1 MASNNYFFFLNRR
14 NSGDGFRESINSKYF
29 VDKSLLIDVL
39 NSRISTKDKWVCVSR
54 PRRFGKTMNLEML
67 SAYYTK
73 GSQNDDLFKGLKIKE
88 KRSYYQHLNHHNV
101 ICMNFSE
108 FFDNEKTANDGI
120 GILSERLKKD
130 LDKAFPGIID
140 EREELT
146 LCLDRIEQSTGE
158 KFIFL
163 IDEWDSLLRLRK
175 GKRQEQE
182 EFLNFLRVLFKDK
195 SYVELVY
202 MTGILPIK
210 KYNTGSALNMFREF
224 TMLEPKKLAAFFGF
238 SEAEVQMLCE
248 LNGKLS
254 AEELK
259 IWYNGYYMPGVG
271 SVYNPCSVVEAL
283 GENLCRDYWNRT
295 GGYSELEEYVT
306 KDFYG
311 LGDTVTSLVA
321 GEEQPV
327 NVLGFSNDLDSF
339 QDKDEV
345 LTALVHLGYLTYE
358 DGAVKIPNRE
368 IQEEFVNTV
377 KKLSWGTVSKLL
389 NQSREL
395 LAATIEQNAPKV
407 AKMLENTHDDMQ
419 EFKEYSNEHT
429 LKRVIHLAY
438 YAAVDDY
445 EMKYEAVAGKRYAD
459 CIMVPKKLHKPG
471 IILELKYNKSAEEA
485 IEQIRRKDYLTVL
498 EEKCKEVLLVGI
510 NYDKETKKHECVIE
524 KVKFRF

>member
-1 MASNNYFFFLNRR
+1 MAFNQYFFFLNRR
-14 NSGDGFRESINSKYF
+14 NSIDGFRESINGKYF

-39 NSRISTKDKWVCVSR
+39 NSRISTKEKWVCVSR

-73 GSQNDDLFKGLKIKE
+73 GVQSDELFGGLKIKE
-88 KRSYYQHLNHHNV
+88 KSSYYQHLNSHNV

-108 FFDNEKTANDGI
+108 FFDNEKSASYGI
-120 GILSERLKKD
+120 SVLSERLKKD

-140 EREELT
+140 ENEDLA
-146 LCLDRIEQSTGE
+146 LCLDMVEQSTGE

-182 EFLNFLRVLFKDK
+182 EFLNFLRILFKDK

-224 TMLEPKKLAAFFGF
+224 TMLEPKKLGDYFGF
-238 SEAEVQMLCE
+238 SDEEVQMLC
-248 LNGKLS
+248 GKNEGILS
-254 AEELK
+254 EELK
-259 IWYNGYYMPGVG
+259 EWYNGYHMPGVG
-271 SVYNPCSVVEAL
+271 PVYNPCSVVEAL
-283 GENLCRDYWNRT
+283 TENVCRDYWNKT
-295 GGYSELEEYVT
+295 GGYSELEEYIT

-311 LGDTVTSLVA
+311 LGDTVVKLVS
-321 GEEQPV
+321 GEAQPV

-358 DGAVKIPNRE
+358 NGFVKIPNRE
-368 IQEEFVNTV
+368 IREEFVNTI
-377 KKLSWGTVSKLL
+377 KKLSWGTVSTLL
-389 NQSREL
+389 LQSREL
-395 LAATIEQNAPKV
+395 LAATIRQDADRV
-407 AKMLENTHDDMQ
+407 AQMLENTHDSMQ

-429 LKRVIHLAY
+429 LKCVIHLAY

-445 EMKYEAVAGKRYAD
+445 EMRYEAVAGKGYAD
-459 CIMVPKKLHKPG
+459 CIMVPKKPYKPG
-471 IILELKYNKSAEEA
+471 IILGLKYGKSAEEA
-485 IEQIRRKDYLTVL
+485 IVQIKTKNYCMALKD
-498 EEKCKEVLLVGI
+498 KCKEILLVGI
-510 NYDKETKKHECVIE
+510 NYDKNSKKHECVIE
-524 KVKFRF
+524 KEKL

>member
-1 MASNNYFFFLNRR
+1 MSNNYFFFLNRR
-14 NSGDGFRESINSKYF
+14 NSTDGFRESIHGKYF

-39 NSRISTKDKWVCVSR
+39 NSRISTKEKWICVSR

-73 GSQNDDLFKGLKIKE
+73 GVQSDDLFRGLKIKE
-88 KRSYYQHLNHHNV
+88 KLSYYQHLNGHNV

-108 FFDNEKTANDGI
+108 FFDNEKSASCGI
-120 GILSERLKKD
+120 GMLSERLKKD

-140 EREELT
+140 EKEELA
-146 LCLDRIEQSTGE
+146 LCLDMVEQSTGE

-182 EFLNFLRVLFKDK
+182 EFLNFLRILFKDK

-224 TMLEPKKLAAFFGF
+224 TMLEPKKLGDFFGF
-238 SEAEVQMLCE
+238 SEAEVQMLCRKNQE
-248 LNGKLS
+248 VLP
-254 AEELK
+254 ETLK
-259 IWYNGYYMPGVG
+259 EWYNGYHMPGAG
-271 SVYNPCSVVEAL
+271 AVYNPCSVVEAL
-283 GENLCRDYWNRT
+283 GENVCRDYWNKT
-295 GGYSELEEYVT
+295 GGYSELEEYIT

-311 LGDTVTSLVA
+311 LGDTVVNLVA
-321 GEEQPV
+321 GEAQFV
-327 NVLGFSNDLDSF
+327 DVLGFSNDLDSF

-345 LTALVHLGYLTYE
+345 LTALIHLGYLTYE
-358 DGAVKIPNRE
+358 NGFVRIPNRE

-377 KKLSWGTVSKLL
+377 KKLSWGTVSRLL
-389 NQSREL
+389 LQSREL
-395 LAATIEQNAPKV
+395 LAATIRQDADKV
-407 AKMLENTHDDMQ
+407 AQMLESAHDSMQ
-419 EFKEYSNEHT
+419 EFKEYNNEHT
-429 LKRVIHLAY
+429 LKCVIHLAY

-445 EMKYEAVAGKRYAD
+445 EMRYEAVAGKGYAD
-459 CIMVPKKLHKPG
+459 CIMIPKKPHKPG

-485 IEQIRRKDYLTVL
+485 IAQIRRRDYLMVL
-498 EEKCKEVLLVGI
+498 EDKCKEVLLVGI
-510 NYDKETKKHECVIE
+510 NYEKSSKKHECMIE
-524 KVKFRF
+524 KAVL

>member
-14 NSGDGFRESINSKYF
+14 NSGDGFRESINGKYF
-29 VDKSLLIDVL
+29 VDKSLLIDSL
-39 NSRISTKDKWVCVSR
+39 NSKISTKEKWICVSR

-73 GSQNDDLFKGLKIKE
+73 GIQSDDLFRGLKIKE
-88 KRSYYQHLNHHNV
+88 KLSYYQHLNNHNV

-108 FFDNEKTANDGI
+108 FFDNEKSASYGI
-120 GILSERLKKD
+120 EMLSDRLKKD
-130 LDKAFPGIID
+130 LDKAFPETID
-140 EREELT
+140 ERAELS
-146 LCLDRIEQSTGE
+146 LCLDMVEQSTGE

-175 GKRQEQE
+175 GKKQEQE

-238 SEAEVQMLCE
+238 SQAEVERLCK
-248 LNGKLS
+248 LNGEMS

-259 IWYNGYYMPGVG
+259 AWYNGYHMPGVG
-271 SVYNPCSVVEAL
+271 AVYNPCSVVEAL
-283 GENLCRDYWNRT
+283 GENVCRDYWNRT
-295 GGYSELEEYVT
+295 GGYSELEEYIT

-311 LGDTVTSLVA
+311 LGDTVVNLVA
-321 GEEQPV
+321 GEAQTV
-327 NVLGFSNDLDSF
+327 DVLGFSNDLDSF
-339 QDKDEV
+339 HDKDEV

-358 DGAVKIPNRE
+358 NGLVKIPNKE

-377 KKLSWGTVSKLL
+377 KKLSWGTVTKLL
-389 NQSREL
+389 IQSREL
-395 LAATIEQNAPKV
+395 LTATIRQDADKV
-407 AKMLENTHDDMQ
+407 AQMLEDAHDSMQ

-429 LKRVIHLAY
+429 LKCVIHLAY

-445 EMKYEAVAGKRYAD
+445 EMKYEAVAGKGYAD
-459 CIMVPKKLHKPG
+459 CIMIPRKPNKPG
-471 IILELKYNKSAEEA
+471 MILELKYDKSAVEA
-485 IEQIRRKDYLTVL
+485 IKQIRKRNYLMAL
-498 EEKCKEVLLVGI
+498 EGKCREVLLVGVS
-510 NYDKETKKHECVIE
+510 YDKNLKKHECIIE
-524 KVKFRF
+524 KEEL